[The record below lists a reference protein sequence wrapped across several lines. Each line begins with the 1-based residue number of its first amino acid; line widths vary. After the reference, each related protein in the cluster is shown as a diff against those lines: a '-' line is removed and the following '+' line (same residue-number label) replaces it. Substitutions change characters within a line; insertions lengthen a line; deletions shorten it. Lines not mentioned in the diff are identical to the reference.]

1 MCANAWHGA
10 TQEDTTM
17 PTGTKKTTT
26 KRTAKKASTKKTPA
40 KSTAKT
46 QARKPAAKK
55 PAPNAV
61 TAATKKPAKPTPRKG
76 KQPSGLDLAAKI
88 LANAGEP
95 LAAKTIAE
103 RVIAA
108 GWQTSGKTPYATLY
122 AAMMREIQTKG
133 KDARFVKVE
142 RGRFTA
148 KGN

>member
-1 MCANAWHGA
+1 MCPNAWHGA
-10 TQEDTTM
+10 TPEDTTM
-17 PTGTKKTTT
+17 TTTT
-26 KRTAKKASTKKTPA
+26 KTSTKKTATKKPA
-40 KSTAKT
+40 
-46 QARKPAAKK
+46 KPAAQKPVAKAKTTSKPTKK

-76 KQPSGLDLAAKI
+76 KKPSGLDLAAKV
-88 LANAGEP
+88 LADASEP

-108 GWQTSGKTPYATLY
+108 GWQTSGKTPHATLY
-122 AAMMREIQTKG
+122 AAMMREIQSKG

-148 KGN
+148 KGS